1 MKKYLFIALAAA
13 GMLSSCSSD
22 DTVANNSEDLVPIKI
37 GMGNIATNVTRG
49 TGTVGA
55 SGATVTNQWN
65 GELVNIYMFDQGTL
79 NLAQNLGTAIYDNEE
94 FQTPAGEDGST
105 TFATAT
111 SGAVKFYP
119 ASGNF
124 DFFGYR
130 TDGAETAAPALN
142 TAGDAY
148 VAPITIDGSQDVMG
162 AQCDKTAAAAAL
174 DAAAGTTGTTKFFSA
189 YAARKGVQPE
199 LIFKHLLSRLT
210 FEVKAGNSNASAAG
224 FAVEITD
231 IRVKSNATGE
241 LYVASAAD
249 GFEPKIEWATVTDP
263 ATEYATLTLKSNVD
277 ADADGNLD
285 ALAPFSL
292 EGNTAFAHVGEALLV
307 APGDAT
313 YSLEIAMKQKKII
326 DPVAYAAD
334 PTTGWTEIVM
344 DPYKTNIVIPS
355 PADDPAT
362 PEDESLLPGAAK
374 AGSSYNVQ
382 IVIYGLEE
390 IQVKTVLSAWE
401 NGGTISIDP
410 DANI

>member
-55 SGATVTNQWN
+55 VGASTNAWK
-65 GELVNIYMFDQGTL
+65 GELVNIYMFNQGTL
-79 NLAQNLGTAIYDNEE
+79 TLAQNLGTAIYDNEE

-111 SGAVKFYP
+111 SGEVKFYP

-162 AQCDKTAAAAAL
+162 AQCDKAAAAAAL

-263 ATEYATLTLKSNVD
+263 ATEYATLTLKQ
-277 ADADGNLD
+277 ADGTDTDLD
-285 ALAPFSL
+285 LDPLAPFSL
-292 EGNTAFAHVGEALLV
+292 EGNSAFAPVGEALLV
-307 APGDAT
+307 APGDAK

-334 PTTGWTEIVM
+334 PATGWTEIVM
-344 DPYKTNIVIPS
+344 DPYKTDIVIPS
-355 PADDPAT
+355 VDDPAT
-362 PEDESLLPGAAK
+362 PEDESLNPGAAK

-382 IVIYGLEE
+382 IVVYGLEE
-390 IQVKTVLSAWE
+390 IQVKTILTPWE
-401 NGGTISIDP
+401 DGGTISIDP